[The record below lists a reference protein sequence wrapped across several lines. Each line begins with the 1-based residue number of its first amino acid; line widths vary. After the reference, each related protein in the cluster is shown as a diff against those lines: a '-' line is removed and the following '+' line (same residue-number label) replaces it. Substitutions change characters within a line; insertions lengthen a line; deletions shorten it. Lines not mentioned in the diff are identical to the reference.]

1 MHKHSFSAMGKTFVR
16 YVFDKGEGLPMHS
29 HSEDHLTIV
38 ASGKIEAKSLS
49 ISIHSTPQS
58 SPILFRANREHE
70 IVAMEE
76 NTVVIN
82 VF

>member
-1 MHKHSFSAMGKTFVR
+1 MDRHSFSAMGRTFVR
-16 YVFDKGEGLPMHS
+16 YVFDKGEGLPVHS
-29 HSEDHLTIV
+29 HGEDHLTIV
-38 ASGKIEAKSLS
+38 ASGKIEAKSLD
-49 ISIHSTPQS
+49 ISIQSTPLS

-70 IVAMEE
+70 IVAMED